1 MTYRH
6 YLHNLLRSSN
16 RTKKIK
22 QAQYKPAGLRKNPT
36 LAVRPRGVAYSR
48 DSSLPP
54 SVPASRSTSTHSGT
68 SSSST
73 DINFEGT
80 DVNDYGGYEEEDE
93 AGAAAERN
101 SMKSAERTGRTTGEN
116 KVSKCDIL
124 WLFTTADIT
133 WSLELKSRPM

>member
-6 YLHNLLRSSN
+6 YLISLNLLRSSN
-16 RTKKIK
+16 RKKKIK

-54 SVPASRSTSTHSGT
+54 SVPASRSASTHSGR

-73 DINFEGT
+73 EIDFEGT

-93 AGAAAERN
+93 KGAAAERD
-101 SMKSAERTGRTTGEN
+101 SMKSAGRTTGKN
-116 KVSKCDIL
+116 TVSKCFIL
-124 WLFTTADIT
+124 SRLSDTDHT
-133 WSLELKSRPM
+133 WSLGLKSRPT